1 MGSYL
6 RTTVLLAALAAFF
19 VGVGYLLG
27 GLAGAAIALGLAAVM
42 NLFAYWNSDKM
53 VLRMHGAQPV
63 GPETAPDLH
72 RIVSDLARNAN
83 LPMPRIYL
91 MDNPQPNAFATG
103 RNPSKAAVAATTGLL
118 DICSR
123 EEVAGVMA
131 HELAHVRNRDTLIMT
146 ITATIAGAI
155 GMLATWAMF
164 FGGNSRNNAGGF
176 IVTLLLAIVG
186 PIAAALVQMA
196 ISRTREYAAD
206 RGGAEISG
214 QPLWLASALEKLEQA
229 AHQIPNH
236 AAEAHPA
243 AAHVFI
249 VNPLHQRSID
259 SLFSTHPKASNR
271 VARLCQLA
279 HDLGHVAG
287 RLPSYESIFG
297 GQAPVLSPA
306 SPPVPSPAPSPVPSP
321 APSAVPEFPG
331 PWGTGGARRRRGPW
345 G

>member
-6 RTTVLLAALAAFF
+6 RTTVLLAVLAAFF
-19 VGVGYLLG
+19 VAVGYLIG
-27 GLAGAAIALGLAAVM
+27 GMTGAVIALGMAAVM

-53 VLRMHGAQPV
+53 VLRMHGAQEV
-63 GPETAPDLH
+63 GPETAPELH
-72 RIVSDLARNAN
+72 RIVADLARNAN
-83 LPMPRIYL
+83 LPMPKVYM

-103 RNPSKAAVAATTGLL
+103 RNPSNAAVAATTGLL
-118 DICSR
+118 QTCSR

-164 FGGNSRNNAGGF
+164 FGGNNRNNAGGL
-176 IVTLLLAIVG
+176 IVGLLLAIVG

-229 AHQIPNH
+229 AHRIPNDE
-236 AAEAHPA
+236 AEAHPA

-259 SLFSTHPKASNR
+259 NLFSTHPNAGNR
-271 VARLCQLA
+271 VAQLRQLA
-279 HDLGHVAG
+279 QDWGQPAG
-287 RLPSYESIFG
+287 RLQSYESIFG
-297 GQAPVLSPA
+297 GARA
-306 SPPVPSPAPSPVPSP
+306 SRPPLQDVD
-321 APSAVPEFPG
+321 G
-331 PWGTGGARRRRGPW
+331 PWGAGGGRRRSGPW